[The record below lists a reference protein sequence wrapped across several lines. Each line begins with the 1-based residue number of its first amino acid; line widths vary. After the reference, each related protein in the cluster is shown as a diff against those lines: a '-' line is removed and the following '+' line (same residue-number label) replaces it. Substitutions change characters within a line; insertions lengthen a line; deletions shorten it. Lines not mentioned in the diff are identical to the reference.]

1 MLRPWL
7 GNHDLFRDGILFEVT
22 KGSKRSDVIASGGRY
37 VSPNSLRSLFNSF
50 SYDHLLAKYRPPTS
64 EPNPPHLRATGVQI
78 AVDKI
83 TYALAAHQRNSIKT
97 LLKEKRSYGLW
108 SPSKYTSY

>member
-1 MLRPWL
+1 MSSPQAA
-7 GNHDLFRDGILFEVT
+7 GKCHP
-22 KGSKRSDVIASGGRY
+22 IAY
-37 VSPNSLRSLFNSF
+37 TPFLNSF

-64 EPNPPHLRATGVQI
+64 EPSSLRATGVQI

-108 SPSKYTSY
+108 SPSMCNSCWMFQGSYAAN

>member
-1 MLRPWL
+1 M
-7 GNHDLFRDGILFEVT
+7 
-22 KGSKRSDVIASGGRY
+22 S
-37 VSPNSLRSLFNSF
+37 SPQAAGTCRQIVYGPFLNTF

-64 EPNPPHLRATGVQI
+64 ESSSPHLRATGVQI

-108 SPSKYTSY
+108 SPSMCNSCWMLQGSYAAIRTLRCLYYVSLSRESR

>member
-1 MLRPWL
+1 MVYGPFL
-7 GNHDLFRDGILFEVT
+7 
-22 KGSKRSDVIASGGRY
+22 
-37 VSPNSLRSLFNSF
+37 NSS

-64 EPNPPHLRATGVQI
+64 DPSSPHLRATGVQI

-83 TYALAAHQRNSIKT
+83 TYALATHQRNSIRT

-108 SPSKYTSY
+108 SPSKFDSRWVLRGPYTVN